1 MSTPIPDR
9 RALDPDELALARWM
23 LTHGTA
29 EAMAYLQQLEGAR
42 VASRCPCG
50 CASIDF
56 EVEGGLT
63 PTSGLTILGDYL
75 FEDTDGALA
84 GAFIFSRNDVLAGI
98 EVYGLAGESPRTLP
112 TPESLRQLE
121 ETEPRGR
128 HH

>member
-9 RALDPDELALARWM
+9 RALTPQEFTLARWM

-29 EAMAYLQQLEGAR
+29 EAMPYLRQLDGVR

-56 EVEGGLT
+56 EVDGSVAPPGGLA
-63 PTSGLTILGDYL
+63 ILGDYL

-84 GAFIFSRNDVLAGI
+84 GAFIFARNDMLAGI
-98 EVYGLAGESPRTLP
+98 EVYGLAGKAPRALP
-112 TPESLRQLE
+112 MPESLRQFD

-128 HH
+128 HR